1 MTKPL
6 TPKQEAFAQAVAS
19 GLTQSDAY
27 RKAYT
32 VGVNTKHETI
42 NQTSCRLMADPNIY
56 ARVETL
62 KGELSK
68 KGLWSREDSVRALL
82 SVLDDPDKKT
92 DIIAAVK
99 ELNSMH
105 GFNEPQKV
113 DHTSSDNSMS
123 PKPAIELDAKMV
135 KSILEKISADI

>member
-32 VGVNTKHETI
+32 VGVNTKPESV
-42 NQTSCRLMADPNIY
+42 NQLASTLMGNAHISS
-56 ARVETL
+56 RVEML

-105 GFNEPQKV
+105 GFNEPVKMEV
-113 DHTSSDNSMS
+113 TGANGSDLI
-123 PKPAIELDAKMV
+123 PKPFYKIV
-135 KSILEKISADI
+135 K